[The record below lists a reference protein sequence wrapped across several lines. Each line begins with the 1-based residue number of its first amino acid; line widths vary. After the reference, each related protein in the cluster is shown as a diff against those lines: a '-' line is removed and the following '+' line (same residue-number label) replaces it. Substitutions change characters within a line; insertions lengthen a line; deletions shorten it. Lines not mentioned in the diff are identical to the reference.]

1 MRNKIAVW
9 LVVVFLALVAI
20 FGAYSWFLGKQARV
34 LSGTARP
41 DFPFSDYSRVELEKL
56 FPQNPENLAV
66 TIQTPEETHQK
77 FLAALK
83 KENFDE
89 AVECCFREGDRGRMK
104 EFMMGVKR
112 KGLLPAMMNDIKEI
126 HKDKYTENSW
136 EATYIYSGTQG
147 KEKIANFMIF
157 TKTTSGIWYIKSL

>member
-104 EFMMGVKR
+104 E
-112 KGLLPAMMNDIKEI
+112 GLLKLKNSGELKQMIGDLDTDIKLNL
-126 HKDKYTENSW
+126 ENSW
-136 EATYIYSGTQG
+136 ERTYTYSAKRNGKNIGTT
-147 KEKIANFMIF
+147 IDFV
-157 TKTTSGIWYIKSL
+157 KTTTGIWYIKSL

>member
-1 MRNKIAVW
+1 MRNKIAIW
-9 LVVVFLALVAI
+9 LVVVFLALASI

-41 DFPFSDYSRVELEKL
+41 DFPFSDYSRTELEKL

-66 TIQTPEETHQK
+66 TIQTPEETHAK

-83 KENFDE
+83 KEDFDE
-89 AVECCFREGDRGRMK
+89 AVNCCFREGDRVRMK
-104 EFMMGVKR
+104 EFLLGVKG
-112 KGLLPAMMNDIKEI
+112 KGLLSVMMNDIKEI
-126 HKDKYTENSW
+126 RKDKDTENSW
-136 EATYIYSGTQG
+136 EVVYIFSGTSKG
-147 KEKIANFMIF
+147 EKTAGHLEF